1 MRVQITYSKDKWDVG
16 KVRELPSD
24 EARLLIREGRAKAYD
39 GPIDEDGYA
48 NPTPLVT
55 TVVSAKQSTPA
66 RQAEALET
74 PAPADSPAK
83 TSTRRT
89 TPPAPTV

>member
-1 MRVQITYSKDKWDVG
+1 MDTMRVQITYSKDKWDVG
-16 KVRELPSD
+16 KVRQMPSD

-39 GPIDEDGYA
+39 GAVDEDGYA
-48 NPTPLVT
+48 NPVT
-55 TVVSAKQSTPA
+55 TVVPAKQSTPA
-66 RQAEALET
+66 RQAEASET

-89 TPPAPTV
+89 TPPAPTA